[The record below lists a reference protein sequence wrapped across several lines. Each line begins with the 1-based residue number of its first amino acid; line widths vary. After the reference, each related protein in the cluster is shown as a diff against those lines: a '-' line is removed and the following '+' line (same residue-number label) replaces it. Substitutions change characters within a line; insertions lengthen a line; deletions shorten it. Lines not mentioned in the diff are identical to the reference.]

1 MRNSIML
8 RMSAAAAATTDNHGK
23 PASATQAQLQL
34 EVITADLESTTIYV
48 GREAAWADITSSTGK
63 VAASPQLPSDETV

>member
-8 RMSAAAAATTDNHGK
+8 RMSAAAAATTTDHHGK

-34 EVITADLESTTIYV
+34 EVITAVLELTATW
-48 GREAAWADITSSTGK
+48 EGK
-63 VAASPQLPSDETV
+63 LPGPT